1 MLFSEVIGQDQ
12 VKASL
17 LQAVRENR
25 LSHALLFLS
34 PEGAGGL
41 PLALALAQY
50 LVCTDKREGDSC
62 GKCAGCKKAAQLI
75 HPDIHFSYPVVP
87 KKSGDRPPVS
97 ADYGKEWREYIL
109 EQPYGNTFNWLQ
121 YIGAENRQGNITA
134 RECSEIIRILGLKSY
149 ESAYKVMVIWRP
161 EYLKKEGNRLLKLL
175 EEPPEKTVFILV
187 AEQQDLILNT
197 ILSRTQLVRIP
208 FLSKSDLTQAL
219 QEKKG
224 LDEKAARQ
232 TAALAE
238 GSYDMALR
246 LTRHNTTDYLPQL
259 RGWLNAI
266 LGKDPQLLPQ
276 WILQVTGTKMGRE
289 DQKQFLRYFINQL
302 EYALR
307 LEYIGNSNLSILPEE
322 QKFVN
327 NLQERADFYQIKEMI
342 RLLDDACYH
351 IERNANAKI
360 LFHALSIRLRYVF
373 NRIPAPL

>member
-87 KKSGDRPPVS
+87 RKSGDRPPVS